1 MNRCPPASACSTPMP
16 ADLAALWGAFLFE
29 GLMASGPEQ
38 QRARRVLEAW
48 NQGCLELVWQC
59 CSFLPEVWRQVEPR
73 WRDGSQGFPGVFE
86 YEVISELGTL
96 LGDHVLLNDGQL
108 PELDKVRGMIR
119 VLLADFFNQA
129 PALPGPKG
137 EGR

>member
-1 MNRCPPASACSTPMP
+1 MP
-16 ADLAALWGAFLFE
+16 TDLATLWGAFLFE
-29 GLMASGPEQ
+29 GLMVSSNDP

-48 NQGCLELVWQC
+48 NQGCIELVLQA

-73 WRDGSQGFPGVFE
+73 WRDASQGFPGVFE
-86 YEVISELGTL
+86 YEVISEFGSL

-108 PELDKVRGMIR
+108 PEVDKVRGMVR
-119 VLLADFFNQA
+119 VLLADFFGRGQG
-129 PALPGPKG
+129 LPT